1 MKNFLYFLL
10 ALLSASNINFAQ
22 TSEYPT
28 HLLLGEWVMKTD
40 KDITTEIWDINSAGD
55 ITGKTI
61 YEYDKGSFQSE
72 TMRLITINDKL
83 NYCATIIE
91 QDAANPQGEICFEL
105 KSYADRKFIFENLK
119 HDFPK
124 RIIYDFSDYDVLK
137 ARVEGDTSGFDL
149 TFQKK
154 QDFITSYTLKG
165 RFIKEQFVNKAGR
178 KIDGVFDYFFE
189 IQGEK
194 YFIKFTGS
202 FTKVSDIESVL
213 GNNIRAD
220 IIFKEGLWDTDDPNV
235 QSRVGK
241 YITITKI
248 IY

>member
-1 MKNFLYFLL
+1 MKYIIIFIITILTLTDI
-10 ALLSASNINFAQ
+10 SDAQ
-22 TSEYPT
+22 TTEYPT
-28 HLLLGEWVMKTD
+28 HLFLGEWVMKTD
-40 KDITTEIWDINSAGD
+40 KDVTTEIWELNSAGD

-61 YEYDKGSFQSE
+61 YEYDRGSFMSE
-72 TMRLITINDKL
+72 IMRLITLNGKL
-83 NYCATIIE
+83 NYCATILE
-91 QDAANPQGEICFEL
+91 QDASSPQGEICFEL
-105 KSYADRKFIFENLK
+105 KSYTERKFTFENLK

-124 RIIYDFSDYDVLK
+124 RIIYDFGDYNILK

-178 KIDGVFDYFFE
+178 KINGVFDYFFE

-194 YFIKFTGS
+194 YFIKFAGGS
-202 FTKVSDIESVL
+202 VKVSDIESVL
-213 GNNIRAD
+213 GNEIRAD
-220 IIFKEGLWDTDDPNV
+220 VIFKEGLWDTDDPNV